1 MKALILA
8 AGLGTRLLPYTRQIP
23 KPLFTLNNIP
33 MLDRCIRCLE
43 EIGSSHILINT
54 HHLHGQI
61 REYIDARYGETT
73 LTLIHEPEILE
84 TGGAIANAERYLS
97 EAPFFVINADIIFSL
112 DLNAVYQD
120 HLKTGALATLVVHDC
135 KPFNKLRVGSDGL
148 VKGFDAGTDGYAF
161 TGVQVLSP
169 EIFNY
174 FPDKKYFSSIEV
186 YDGLSALNQVRA
198 RIETDL
204 FWSDIGTPSD
214 YSLASTRV
222 QTAEAF
228 GLSLNR
234 IPEIKVSPLCGDG
247 SDRKWYRALHG
258 SRSVIVGDHGI
269 CKPGSDRHK
278 ELLAFIKIGN
288 HLKQTGLNV
297 PVIYGY
303 DLLSGIVTLE
313 DLGDVHLQS
322 VVNQTQDET
331 LTLALYK
338 NVIDH
343 LIDFSE
349 NAKTGFNPDWACQT
363 PAYSKDVI
371 IEKECRYFIQ
381 AFVECY
387 LNRPV
392 DANALTDEFE
402 WLADRVLESGRPGLM
417 HRDCQSRNIMIKDNQ
432 PYFIDFQSAR
442 LGPVQYD
449 LASLL
454 IDPYVNLNSGI
465 QRQLLEYAMER
476 LASDKENEKNFLKG
490 YRYCCITRN
499 LQILGAFGFLTVQKN
514 KTGFERYIPVALKRL
529 KQNLKTAPD
538 GLHKLSD
545 LVQAL

>member
-1 MKALILA
+1 
-8 AGLGTRLLPYTRQIP
+8 
-23 KPLFTLNNIP
+23 
-33 MLDRCIRCLE
+33 
-43 EIGSSHILINT
+43 
-54 HHLHGQI
+54 
-61 REYIDARYGETT
+61 
-73 LTLIHEPEILE
+73 
-84 TGGAIANAERYLS
+84 
-97 EAPFFVINADIIFSL
+97 
-112 DLNAVYQD
+112 
-120 HLKTGALATLVVHDC
+120 
-135 KPFNKLRVGSDGL
+135 
-148 VKGFDAGTDGYAF
+148 
-161 TGVQVLSP
+161 
-169 EIFNY
+169 
-174 FPDKKYFSSIEV
+174 
-186 YDGLSALNQVRA
+186 
-198 RIETDL
+198 
-204 FWSDIGTPSD
+204 
-214 YSLASTRV
+214 
-222 QTAEAF
+222 
-228 GLSLNR
+228 
-234 IPEIKVSPLCGDG
+234 PLCGDG

-269 CKPGSDRHK
+269 CTPGSDRHK
-278 ELLAFIKIGN
+278 ELLAFINIGN

-381 AFVECY
+381 AFVKNY
-387 LNRPV
+387 LNRRV

-402 WLADRVLESGRPGLM
+402 WLADRILESGRPGLM

-465 QRQLLEYAMER
+465 QQQLLEYAMKR
-476 LASDKENEKNFLKG
+476 LASDKKNEKNFLKG
-490 YRYCCITRN
+490 YHYCCITRN
-499 LQILGAFGFLTVQKN
+499 LQILGAFGFLTVEKN
-514 KTGFERYIPVALKRL
+514 KPGFERYIPVALKRL
-529 KQNLKTAPD
+529 KQNLRTAPD
-538 GLHKLSD
+538 RLHKLSG